1 MNAPQK
7 FKAKSARTP
16 LSISANSYKFESKP
30 MNCITRP
37 VNFIHFHGLTLLVVE
52 HEGREF
58 VPLKPLSDLAGID
71 WRSAKRSMEHPENV
85 TLMGAKWLKSP
96 VFAGHGGDMTPTPD
110 TLFIQLDRARL
121 YLARINTARMKAQG
135 NVDGAE
141 VLLTLQIEWAE
152 ALHAYETT
160 GMAVKKGHREGL
172 STLMGLIKARTATTS
187 PAERTALTALIANAF
202 EDLGQPLPA
211 QPQQELPGV

>member
-1 MNAPQK
+1 
-7 FKAKSARTP
+7 
-16 LSISANSYKFESKP
+16 
-30 MNCITRP
+30 
-37 VNFIHFHGLTLLVVE
+37 
-52 HEGREF
+52 

-96 VFAGHGGDMTPTPD
+96 VFAGHGGDMTPDPPTHFSSSLIAP
-110 TLFIQLDRARL
+110 AL

-135 NVDGAE
+135 NADGAE
-141 VLLTLQIEWAE
+141 MLLTLQIEWAE

-172 STLMGLIKARTATTS
+172 STLMGLIKARTATR
-187 PAERTALTALIANAF
+187 PARLSA
-202 EDLGQPLPA
+202 PRSRR
-211 QPQQELPGV
+211 